1 MSRHLEDDIYTNAA
15 VDPPVVRHGSM
26 AGEKKGSPPLRL
38 GQAPPIRIGPPP
50 KDPRRTLGPGDADG
64 TEADRPQPKD
74 RHGVVFQRSRQSRVD
89 GIPEWLLQGGDFGAE
104 PRRVTPAIFGRQEHV
119 ARERSVA
126 IDAEDPHVLAQM
138 VEAALALPAG
148 VVDDMSFRRNIGPR
162 FNFSNVG
169 TNGDDP
175 AGHLVP
181 EDPGRADM
189 APGPVIP
196 IEDVDVGTTD
206 GRRGHL
212 DQNILAGWLGDGNLI
227 DLRAPAGCGLQP

>member
-1 MSRHLEDDIYTNAA
+1 MATYEAYCVKCREKREFDGEVATHLGNDLRGKQRVPTEC
-15 VDPPVVRHGSM
+15 
-26 AGEKKGSPPLRL
+26 EKVGV
-38 GQAPPIRIGPPP
+38 
-50 KDPRRTLGPGDADG
+50 DAD
-64 TEADRPQPKD
+64 P
-74 RHGVVFQRSRQSRVD
+74 
-89 GIPEWLLQGGDFGAE
+89 
-104 PRRVTPAIFGRQEHV
+104 
-119 ARERSVA
+119 

-148 VVDDMSFRRNIGPR
+148 VVDDMSFRRNVGPR
-162 FNFSNVG
+162 FNFSNVR
-169 TNGDDP
+169 TNGDHP

-189 APGPVIP
+189 ATGPVIP

-227 DLRAPAGCGLQP
+227 DLGARAGSGLHHCRHGRHGFILASAKPVS